1 MSKNKIMLLKS
12 RVIETVETFG
22 EEMELDDLL
31 EKLVILNKIS
41 IAEEQIKN
49 GQIFSEEEADLKMD
63 KWFA

>member
-1 MSKNKIMLLKS
+1 MLLKS

-22 EEMELDDLL
+22 EEMELDELL
-31 EKLVILNKIS
+31 EKLVVLNKIS

-49 GQIFSEEEADLKMD
+49 GLIFSEEEADLKMD

>member
-1 MSKNKIMLLKS
+1 MCKIKIMLLKS

-22 EEMELDDLL
+22 EEMELDELL
-31 EKLVILNKIS
+31 EKLVVLNKIS

>member
-49 GQIFSEEEADLKMD
+49 GQIFSEEEADLEMD
-63 KWFA
+63 KCFA

>member
-1 MSKNKIMLLKS
+1 MCKIKIMLLKS

-22 EEMELDDLL
+22 EEMELDELL
-31 EKLVILNKIS
+31 EKLVVLNKIS
-41 IAEEQIKN
+41 IAEVQIKN

>member
-1 MSKNKIMLLKS
+1 MLLKC

-22 EEMELDDLL
+22 EEMELDELL
-31 EKLVILNKIS
+31 EKLVVLNKIS

>member
-1 MSKNKIMLLKS
+1 MLLKS

-22 EEMELDDLL
+22 EEMELDELL
-31 EKLVILNKIS
+31 EKLVVLNKIS

-49 GQIFSEEEADLKMD
+49 GQIFSEEEADLKRD

>member
-1 MSKNKIMLLKS
+1 MLLKS
-12 RVIETVETFG
+12 RVIETIETFG
-22 EEMELDDLL
+22 EEMELDELL
-31 EKLVILNKIS
+31 EKLVVLNKIS

>member
-1 MSKNKIMLLKS
+1 MCKIKIMLLKS

-22 EEMELDDLL
+22 EEMELDELL
-31 EKLVILNKIS
+31 EKLVVLNKIS

-49 GQIFSEEEADLKMD
+49 GQIFSEEEADLKRD

>member
-1 MSKNKIMLLKS
+1 LSKNKIMLLKS

-22 EEMELDDLL
+22 EEMELDELL

>member
-1 MSKNKIMLLKS
+1 MLLKS

-22 EEMELDDLL
+22 EEMELDELL

>member
-1 MSKNKIMLLKS
+1 MLLKS

-22 EEMELDDLL
+22 EEMELDELL
-31 EKLVILNKIS
+31 EKLVVLNKIS

>member
-1 MSKNKIMLLKS
+1 LCKIKIMLLKS

-22 EEMELDDLL
+22 EEMELDELL
-31 EKLVILNKIS
+31 EKLVVLNKIS

>member
-1 MSKNKIMLLKS
+1 MLLKS

-22 EEMELDDLL
+22 EEMELDELL
-31 EKLVILNKIS
+31 EKLVVLNKIS
-41 IAEEQIKN
+41 IAEVQIKN

>member
-22 EEMELDDLL
+22 EEMELDELL